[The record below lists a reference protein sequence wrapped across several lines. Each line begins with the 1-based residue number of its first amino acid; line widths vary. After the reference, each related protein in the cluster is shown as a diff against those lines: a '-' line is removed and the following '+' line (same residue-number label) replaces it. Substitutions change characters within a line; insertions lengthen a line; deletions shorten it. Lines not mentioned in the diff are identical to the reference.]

1 MFNVYTARLNML
13 CKNYVEAPFV
23 SSDNG
28 SGEQRSKLL
37 PSVNPNLCS
46 SYSVGI
52 NLWFNVGF
60 NPLIIVAPLQHYMI
74 NNGHVLHSLYTKSNH
89 VHILL
94 LTL

>member
-1 MFNVYTARLNML
+1 ML
-13 CKNYVEAPFV
+13 CDNYFEAPFV

-52 NLWFNVGF
+52 NLCFDVGF
-60 NPLIIVAPLQHYMI
+60 NPLIIVAPLQHYLI
-74 NNGHVLHSLYTKSNH
+74 NIMSCIHYIPKVIMFIFFY
-89 VHILL
+89 
-94 LTL
+94 